1 VDFRTDRRR
10 EGPVSGVPATESPL
24 VSILIPVYNREQLLI
39 PCVESARA
47 QDSRDIEIVIVD
59 NASTDGTWDVCQ
71 RLAAED
77 PRIRIFRNPSNV
89 GPVRNWARCLAEARG
104 RYAKL
109 LFSDDTIAPDFL
121 TRTTPWLEDPRVGFA
136 YTAVRIGRSES
147 EASTTYLWPQGSGL
161 HSSHDFILASLA
173 GDLSVPVSPGCAL
186 FRLADLR
193 EAIKYELPLS
203 PPHDLSGHG
212 AGADML
218 IYLLTARRYP
228 YFAVVTEPAVFFRI
242 HENSITIRGLDGEVA
257 LSYVLARVWFA
268 RTYSYRNLIANQ
280 RSSLARL
287 WLREMLRKRRLS
299 SPTSACRRFGGVI
312 GPGRLAGE
320 AALAIPSL
328 AIAKMIRS
336 IPFSRGLLGH
346 RPT

>member
-1 VDFRTDRRR
+1 
-10 EGPVSGVPATESPL
+10 VSGVPATESPL
-24 VSILIPVYNREQLLI
+24 VSILIPVYNRERLLI

-47 QDSRDIEIVIVD
+47 QEIRDVEIVIVD

-121 TRTTPWLEDPRVGFA
+121 TRTIPWLEDPRVGFA
-136 YTAVRIGRSES
+136 YTAVRIGRSGS
-147 EASTTYLWPQGSGL
+147 EASTAYLWPQGSGL
-161 HSSHDFILASLA
+161 HSSRDFIIASLA
-173 GDLSVPVSPGCAL
+173 GDLGVPVSPGCAL
-186 FRLADLR
+186 LRLADLR

-212 AGADML
+212 AGADLL

-228 YFAVVTEPAVFFRI
+228 YFAFVAEPATLFRI
-242 HENSITIRGLDGEVA
+242 HGDSITMRGLDGEVA
-257 LSYVLARVWFA
+257 LSYVLTRLWFA
-268 RTYSYRNLIANQ
+268 RTYSYRNLLAKQ
-280 RSSLARL
+280 RRSLARL
-287 WLREMLRKRRLS
+287 WLREMLRKRRLT
-299 SPTSACRRFGGVI
+299 SPASASLRFGGVI
-312 GPGRLAGE
+312 GPAHLAME
-320 AALAIPSL
+320 AALAIPSWAVSEL
-328 AIAKMIRS
+328 FRRIGSAHS
-336 IPFSRGLLGH
+336 LLGR